1 VEKKL
6 RARLVFHG
14 AIVILLGMLAG
25 FPYAFVIMG
34 TMEGDLRAWR
44 MAHLEGVMN
53 GLLCLAAAGVF
64 RRLSLSAGQQRLMT
78 WSFILMGY
86 GNVIASIIGASTGER
101 GLQFAAPAANM
112 VVFSLFTVAIVAV
125 FLGLGLLAYG
135 ARPSTRGMGGDVIV
149 EVKSVSAPSAGSSSA
164 SRARSSAVSRSVDV
178 EVSVS
183 KSGTSAAPDTDAD
196 DDMLDEDDDDDRPM
210 NRAERRRSK
219 KK

>member
-1 VEKKL
+1 MEKKL
-6 RARLVFHG
+6 RASLVFHG

-64 RRLSLSAGQQRLMT
+64 RRLSLTAGQQRLMT
-78 WSFILMGY
+78 WSFIVMAY
-86 GNVIASIIGASTGER
+86 GNIVASILGAWTGHR
-101 GLQFAAPAANM
+101 GLELAAPAANM
-112 VVFSLFTVAIVAV
+112 AV
-125 FLGLGLLAYG
+125 FARFTSAIIGVFVGLGLLAYG
-135 ARPSTRGMGGDVIV
+135 ARPSTRGMGGDVQV
-149 EVKSVSAPSAGSSSA
+149 EVKSVTAGATSARGTPA
-164 SRARSSAVSRSVDV
+164 SRAVDV

-183 KSGTSAAPDTDAD
+183 KGPAAPSAPTDDAAP
-196 DDMLDEDDDDDRPM
+196 DDDDDRPL
-210 NRAERRRSK
+210 NRAERRRAK